1 MCIMGLFRTGEY
13 ERVVRE
19 RRASTSIPPR
29 NLTKLGLRLPVID
42 ETMPSRNLEDKG
54 YNEETPGS

>member
-1 MCIMGLFRTGEY
+1 MCIMGLFRMGEY

-29 NLTKLGLRLPVID
+29 NLTKLGLRMPVID

-54 YNEETPGS
+54 YNEEPPGS